1 MPSVMR
7 CVSSNFPRKS
17 PGKSPRHRKA
27 RKVRKSPKARKKPEK
42 PQKPE
47 KSKAPRNR
55 HKTPGRPR
63 LPARRRNSRNRRA
76 VPPRPVAGDSV
87 AGMSSG
93 SADDSAEAAAEHT
106 AAPDGA
112 GPGRAP
118 GGNGALPAKAL
129 SVRRARTSDIPA
141 VRTLLDSYVRKGILL
156 DKATVTLY
164 EDIQEFWVAERD
176 DNAEVVGCGALHVM
190 WEDLAEVRTLAV
202 NPEVRGA
209 GVGHQVL
216 GKLLQ
221 TARWLG
227 VRRVFCLT
235 FEVDFFARHGFVEIG
250 ETPVDHD
257 VYSELLRSYDEGVAE
272 FLGLERVKP
281 NTLGNSRMLLH
292 L

>member
-1 MPSVMR
+1 
-7 CVSSNFPRKS
+7 
-17 PGKSPRHRKA
+17 
-27 RKVRKSPKARKKPEK
+27 
-42 PQKPE
+42 
-47 KSKAPRNR
+47 
-55 HKTPGRPR
+55 
-63 LPARRRNSRNRRA
+63 
-76 VPPRPVAGDSV
+76 
-87 AGMSSG
+87 MSSG
-93 SADDSAEAAAEHT
+93 SAEDSAEAAAEHT
-106 AAPDGA
+106 AAPDGPA
-112 GPGRAP
+112 PGRAP
-118 GGNGALPAKAL
+118 GGNGTPPAKAL

-141 VRTLLDSYVRKGILL
+141 VRSLLDSYVRKGILL

>member
-1 MPSVMR
+1 M
-7 CVSSNFPRKS
+7 
-17 PGKSPRHRKA
+17 G
-27 RKVRKSPKARKKPEK
+27 
-42 PQKPE
+42 
-47 KSKAPRNR
+47 
-55 HKTPGRPR
+55 
-63 LPARRRNSRNRRA
+63 PAI
-76 VPPRPVAGDSV
+76 
-87 AGMSSG
+87 
-93 SADDSAEAAAEHT
+93 T
-106 AAPDGA
+106 
-112 GPGRAP
+112 
-118 GGNGALPAKAL
+118 
-129 SVRRARTSDIPA
+129 VRRARTSDVA
-141 VRTLLDSYVRKGILL
+141 SVRALLDGYVTEGILL

-176 DNAEVVGCGALHVM
+176 EDARVIGCGALHVM

-202 NPEVRGA
+202 DHGIKGA

-235 FEVDFFARHGFVEIG
+235 FEVEFFAKHGFTEIG
-250 ETPVDHD
+250 ETPVDGD